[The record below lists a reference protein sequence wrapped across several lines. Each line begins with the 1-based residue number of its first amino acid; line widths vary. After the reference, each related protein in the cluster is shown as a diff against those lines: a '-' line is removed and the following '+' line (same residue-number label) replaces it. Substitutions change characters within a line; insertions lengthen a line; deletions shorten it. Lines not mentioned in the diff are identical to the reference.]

1 MMARRV
7 YGLSIALSV
16 MAWRVCAAQAGD
28 DLAAVRRAIDAQN
41 HAWEEATKAGD
52 AAAIARIVSD
62 SGVDGSWRI
71 LMDTGV
77 PE

>member
-52 AAAIARIVSD
+52 ARRSPASFPTAASMGA
-62 SGVDGSWRI
+62 GGF
-71 LMDTGV
+71 
-77 PE
+77 